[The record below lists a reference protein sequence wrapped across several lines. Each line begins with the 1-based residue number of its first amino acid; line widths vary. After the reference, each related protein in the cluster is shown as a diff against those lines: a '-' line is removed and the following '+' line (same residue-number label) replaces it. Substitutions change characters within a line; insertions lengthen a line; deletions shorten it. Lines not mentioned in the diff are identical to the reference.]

1 MLPVLLQGMGV
12 GIALAAPIGPINVE
26 IIRRGLGG
34 GFVNGWLVGLGA
46 VLADTILCALVVSGI
61 APLADRPMLRIP
73 LFLAGAVVLLYLG
86 IAGLRAVR
94 SGTAFDVAPASGRR
108 SLVTGFLMAV
118 SNPMGI
124 VYWLSIGSALIA
136 SVVEQGGRGAGPI
149 LIGGVFVGIVIWVTV
164 LSGLAQA
171 GRSFVSPRVMR
182 GIGAFSA
189 VVLVGFGLWFAW
201 QGVSGLL
208 ALRVSA

>member
-34 GFVNGWLVGLGA
+34 GFVNGWLVGIGA
-46 VLADTILCALVVSGI
+46 VLADTILCALVVSGV
-61 APLADRPMLRIP
+61 APLADRPLLRIP
-73 LFLAGAVVLLYLG
+73 LFLLGAAVLLFLG
-86 IAGLRAVR
+86 IGGLRAVR
-94 SGTAFDVAPASGRR
+94 RGAAFEVAPASGRR
-108 SLVTGFLMAV
+108 SLATGFLMAA

-136 SVVEQGGRGAGPI
+136 SAIEHGGRAAGPI
-149 LIGGVFVGIVIWVTV
+149 LIGGVFVGIVVWGTV
-164 LSGLAQA
+164 LSGLTQA

-189 VVLVGFGLWFAW
+189 AMLVGFGLWFAW
-201 QGVSGLL
+201 QGIAGLASL
-208 ALRVSA
+208 